1 MTLLKRK
8 RVLAAK
14 IETTPGTAESLTT
27 SEASFNCYDIGIQT
41 ETELESREGQG
52 SFGMRASVPGNYKGR
67 VTFKHDASW
76 DGTSTEPS
84 WADTFLPACGWV
96 KSGQVFT
103 PRTEAP
109 GTNVKTLTIAV
120 YIDGMRKL
128 LKGCVGTFKLNCP
141 TGKAAF
147 FEFDFIGVWTTPT
160 DTAILAPTYP
170 AASPLRFA
178 SSTTTWNSV
187 ALPVESIVLD
197 AGNTMILREDPS
209 DVSGLK
215 CGLITNRI
223 VKVTANPEAKL
234 VATNPVYTKLLDMS
248 EHALTWSLDGPTN
261 SVLQFDAPKAQIL
274 SVNEADR
281 EMLVVDELEF
291 QCNRNGSTADEELS
305 ITFTA
310 AT

>member
-14 IETTPGTAESLTT
+14 IETTPGTAEALT
-27 SEASFNCYDIGIQT
+27 SAEAAFNAYDVMIQH
-41 ETELESREGQG
+41 EIELESREGQAA
-52 SFGMRASVPGNYKGR
+52 FGMRPSVPGGYKGR

-120 YIDGMRKL
+120 YLDGVRKL
-128 LKGCVGTFKLNCP
+128 LRGCVGTFKLNCP

-147 FEFDFIGVWTTPT
+147 LEFDFMGIWDSPT

-170 AASPLRFA
+170 TASPLRFA
-178 SSTTTWNSV
+178 SSVTTWNSV
-187 ALPVESIVLD
+187 DLFVENMTLD
-197 AGNTMILREDPS
+197 SGNAMLLREDPS
-209 DVSGLK
+209 DVSGFK
-215 CGLITNRI
+215 AGLITNRL
-223 VKVTANPEAKL
+223 VKITGNPEAKL
-234 VATNPVYTKLLDMS
+234 VATQDRYGKLLDMS
-248 EHALTWSLDGPTN
+248 EHALTFDLDGPTN
-261 SVLQFDAPKAQIL
+261 SKITIAAPKAQIVTI
-274 SVNEADR
+274 SEADR
-281 EMLVVDELEF
+281 ENMVVDEIEW
-291 QCNRNGSTADEELS
+291 QANRNGSNIDQECS